1 MTRGRKTTQTE
12 ATELTSAADS
22 TVTSVS
28 ADTMIDTAAE
38 MGVGFQMVLNYEETL
53 KRIGRIE
60 SLNFMATVGDKA
72 IAETFEYFQKT
83 KTYIGLPYM
92 DSAGNFRR
100 VGSFEEF
107 CEVKLGKS
115 YKRCF
120 ELAQNL
126 RSLGSELY
134 EQTEKLGLRNK
145 DYRVL
150 RALPPEDQAAIKQAV
165 EETRSREEIIDLIEE
180 MAARHAKEKE
190 SLQADL
196 AHAKESAA
204 DKDCVIEQKNKKIG
218 ELVEQMNHQAAL
230 TDAERATEQ
239 ERALND
245 AVIETLGGLVVLNQR
260 IAEIRNTG
268 EKTPHGLYIA
278 CQGALNRV
286 IEEVIAVSNDWGIAI
301 DPMAG
306 FGAAADVAMPDNTAA
321 GEAAYYDDPNAG
333 EDVGG
338 EDWTAFAR

>member
-1 MTRGRKTTQTE
+1 MARKPLVTTQEPAPMIELRPE
-12 ATELTSAADS
+12 ATEAANLMAVVQTSYDDERDLANQLLGQIQMANAFGKWT
-22 TVTSVS
+22 TVVYLS
-28 ADTMIDTAAE
+28 
-38 MGVGFQMVLNYEETL
+38 
-53 KRIGRIE
+53 
-60 SLNFMATVGDKA
+60 
-72 IAETFEYFQKT
+72 
-83 KTYIGLPYM
+83 
-92 DSAGNFRR
+92 
-100 VGSFEEF
+100 
-107 CEVKLGKS
+107 KLEQVRKN
-115 YKRCF
+115 K
-120 ELAQNL
+120 
-126 RSLGSELY
+126 LY
-134 EQTEKLGLRNK
+134 
-145 DYRVL
+145 
-150 RALPPEDQAAIKQAV
+150 RALPAKNVTDNNGNEIADCRLNTWDGYCRALGLSANKV
-165 EETRSREEIIDLIEE
+165 EEDLKNLEAFGQDAIENMGRLGIGYREMRQFRKLPQDQRTALIEAAKSDDKESFLELAEDLI
-180 MAARHAKEKE
+180 AKHAKEKE
-190 SLQADL
+190 SLQTDL
-196 AHAKESAA
+196 ARAKEAAA

-218 ELVEQMNHQAAL
+218 ELVEQMNRQAAL

>member
-1 MTRGRKTTQTE
+1 MARKALQTDNPSHAVTTEQMPGLPAAIKNLAQSADIEKDEILGAGIELGRLDAMGFVATIANSAVLSIYENVKKTKAWRYLKNCDGRNFGSLDEFCLAKLGMSYRRLQEINTNHKTLGPDAFEQAERLGLRQVDHNLIKALPAPKQEIIKE
-12 ATELTSAADS
+12 ALSEGATKEELQKSIRELAAADQK
-22 TVTSVS
+22 
-28 ADTMIDTAAE
+28 E
-38 MGVGFQMVLNYEETL
+38 
-53 KRIGRIE
+53 IE
-60 SLNFMATVGDKA
+60 SL
-72 IAETFEYFQKT
+72 
-83 KTYIGLPYM
+83 
-92 DSAGNFRR
+92 
-100 VGSFEEF
+100 
-107 CEVKLGKS
+107 
-115 YKRCF
+115 
-120 ELAQNL
+120 
-126 RSLGSELY
+126 
-134 EQTEKLGLRNK
+134 QT
-145 DYRVL
+145 
-150 RALPPEDQAAIKQAV
+150 
-165 EETRSREEIIDLIEE
+165 
-180 MAARHAKEKE
+180 
-190 SLQADL
+190 DL

-218 ELVEQMNHQAAL
+218 ELVEQMNRQAAL